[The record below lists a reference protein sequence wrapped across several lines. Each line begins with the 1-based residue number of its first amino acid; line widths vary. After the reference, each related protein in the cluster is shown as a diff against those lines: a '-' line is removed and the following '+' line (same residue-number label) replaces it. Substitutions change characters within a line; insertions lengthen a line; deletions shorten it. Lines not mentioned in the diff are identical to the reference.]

1 MQPAG
6 FLKPTT
12 RSVMRDFDIERSIL
26 GTGIEFNCLKTKRR
40 RKKKK
45 ERKKERKKK
54 KERKH
59 LPAYS
64 IDSASINSVYP
75 FED

>member
-6 FLKPTT
+6 FFKPTT
-12 RSVMRDFDIERSIL
+12 RSVMPDFDIEGSIL
-26 GTGIEFNCLKTKRR
+26 GTGIEFNCSKTKRR
-40 RKKKK
+40 RTKKKKK
-45 ERKKERKKK
+45 ERK

-64 IDSASINSVYP
+64 IDSASINSV
-75 FED
+75 